1 MFKVQHGRPS
11 TTLSTYTPRVP
22 IVRRPKAIPGTKRD
36 GNRRNMSSMARFSS
50 QYWNRATGD
59 RMGIRAVN
67 NINTESVIKTSVEVE
82 SKEVVSIVENGGG
95 TEVSAVVMLKKNMKE
110 KITDKIGNWIES
122 MTRGIN
128 GGAILIQL
136 VSEDID
142 PDTNSGKILECYAGS
157 WLPKASDNPSIVE
170 YTANFT
176 VPSDF
181 ERPGAIIVTNYHD
194 KEVHLVQIV
203 IHGFG
208 EGPITF
214 PANTWIHSWKDD
226 PDSRVIFRN
235 QACLPYQTA
244 PGIRDLRREALL
256 KIRGNGNDERKRY
269 EQIYDYALYNDLGNP
284 DKSNDL
290 ARPVFGGEERS
301 YPRRC
306 RTGRP
311 PTKTDPCAESIA
323 DSLHPLYV
331 PRDEA
336 FEEIKQDTLSTK
348 QRNGLMHNLIPAI
361 VAKFSSPD
369 TPFNSFSDI
378 DKLYVDDIASKDEN
392 QKENLIDQILSAGER
407 LLKFEI
413 PVIRRDRFAWL
424 RDHEFARQTLAGVN
438 PVSIELLKE
447 LPILSKLDPQVYGP
461 PESAIT
467 KDLIEPG
474 LNGMKIEEAIESKR
488 LFILDHHDMFLP
500 YIENINSLPG
510 RKAYASRTVLFH
522 TPKGILMPVLI
533 ELSLPP
539 TPTSPRTKR
548 IFTPGHD
555 ATTDWLWKLAKAH
568 VCTND
573 ATIFQMVN
581 HWMRI
586 HASAEPYIIA
596 THRQLSSMHPIY
608 KLLHPHMRYTLQVNA
623 FSRKTFIS
631 ADGIVEALDCAGKY
645 GLDLSST
652 AYKKLW
658 RFDMEALPAD
668 LVRRGMAM
676 EDPTARC
683 GVKLVIEDYPYA
695 ADGLLIWSA
704 IKELVESY
712 VGRYYSEPNSVMSDV
727 ELQGWWNEIKNKGH
741 PDKKDEPWWP
751 NLASKEDLSGILA
764 SMIWVVSGHH
774 SAINFGQY
782 PLAGYVL
789 HRPTIMRK
797 LIPQEEEPEYKQFL
811 LDPEQTFLSSLPTQ
825 FQATKLLAVQ
835 EAVSTHSLDEEYLPQ
850 LQQLYSF
857 LNNDQEVI
865 KMYERFSARMVEI
878 EQTIKERNED
888 ASLRN
893 RCGAGIAPYELL
905 IPSSAGPGVTGRGVP
920 NSISN

>member
-1 MFKVQHGRPS
+1 MFKIQHGPPV
-11 TTLSTYTPRVP
+11 TLSTHIQSVS
-22 IVRRPKAIPGTKRD
+22 IVRRLEDIASTGSS
-36 GNRRNMSSMARFSS
+36 RRTTSSVARFSS
-50 QYWNRATGD
+50 DQYWNMAIGNWVR
-59 RMGIRAVN
+59 IRAAN
-67 NINTESVIKTSVEVE
+67 NSTRNVIESTVDD
-82 SKEVVSIVENGGG
+82 EVVSTVESEG
-95 TEVSAVVMLKKNMKE
+95 ESIDVKAVVMLRKKMKG
-110 KITDKIGNWIES
+110 KISDKIGEWMES
-122 MTRGIN
+122 ITKGII
-128 GGAILIQL
+128 GGAMLIQL

-142 PDTNSGKILECYAGS
+142 PDTKSGKILECYAGS

-170 YTANFT
+170 YTANFI

-181 ERPGAIIVTNYHD
+181 RRPGAIILTNFHD

-226 PDSRVIFRN
+226 PDSRIIFRN
-235 QACLPYQTA
+235 QAYLPHQTA
-244 PGIRDLRREALL
+244 PGIRVLRREDLL
-256 KIRGNGNDERKRY
+256 KIRGNGNGERKRH
-269 EQIYDYALYNDLGNP
+269 ERVYDYALYNDLGNP

-290 ARPVFGGEERS
+290 SRPVFGGEERP

-306 RTGRP
+306 RTGRS

-323 DSLHPLYV
+323 ESPHPVYV

-336 FEEIKQDTLSTK
+336 FEEIKEDTLSAK
-348 QRNGLMHNLIPAI
+348 RWNGLMHNLIPAI
-361 VAKFSSPD
+361 VAKFLSPNI
-369 TPFNSFSDI
+369 PFNSFTDI
-378 DKLYVDDIASKDEN
+378 DKLYIDGLSSKDEN
-392 QKENLIDQILSAGER
+392 QKESLINQILFAGER

-438 PVSIELLKE
+438 PVNIELLKE
-447 LPILSKLDPQVYGP
+447 LPILSKLDPQIYGP

-467 KDLIEPG
+467 KALIEPE
-474 LNGMKIEEAIESKR
+474 LNGMKIEEAIENKR

-500 YIENINSLPG
+500 FIENINSLSG
-510 RKAYASRTVLFH
+510 IKAYASRAVLFY
-522 TPKGILMPVLI
+522 TPTGILRPVII

-539 TPTSPRTKR
+539 TPASPRTNR

-555 ATTDWLWKLAKAH
+555 ATTSWLWKLAKAH
-568 VCTND
+568 VCSND

-586 HASAEPYIIA
+586 HACAEPYIIA

-631 ADGIVEALDCAGKY
+631 ANGIVEALDCAGKY
-645 GLDLSST
+645 GVELSSA
-652 AYKKLW
+652 AYQNLW

-668 LVRRGMAM
+668 LVKRGMAV
-676 EDPTARC
+676 EDPAAPC

-695 ADGLLIWSA
+695 ADGLLLYSA

-712 VGRYYSEPNSVMSDV
+712 VEHYYSEPDSVTSDV

-751 NLASKEDLSGILA
+751 NLITKEDLSGILTT
-764 SMIWVVSGHH
+764 MIWVVSGNHA
-774 SAINFGQY
+774 AINFGQY
-782 PLAGYVL
+782 PLGGYVL
-789 HRPTIMRK
+789 HRPTLMRK
-797 LIPQEEEPEYKQFL
+797 LIPQEEEPDYKQFL
-811 LDPEQTFLSSLPTQ
+811 LDPEQMFLSSLPTQ

-835 EAVSTHSLDEEYLPQ
+835 DAVSTHSPDEEYLPQ
-850 LQQLYSF
+850 LQQLHSF
-857 LNNDQEVI
+857 LNNDQQVI
-865 KMYERFSARMVEI
+865 EMYERFSARLVEI

-888 ASLRN
+888 ATLIN
-893 RCGAGIAPYELL
+893 RCGAGTAPYELL
-905 IPSSAGPGVTGRGVP
+905 IPSSLGPGVTGRGVP
-920 NSISN
+920 NSITN